1 MADHLVDGPPNAK
14 RQKLD
19 PFQGPSD
26 SSDALTNMDMLDLEN
41 NLPDELMSPWSLS
54 DNNSKPPA
62 QGPGPGGMQNG
73 IENPDTTNNIRQMQ
87 INHLLQQGNKGLT
100 GNALVLTSSGPLG
113 NKSPNLQSPP
123 NVSVAKGGVVDQMGL
138 GSLPS
143 SIANNVGL
151 QSMANNGSSAQ
162 VMSSI
167 QGMQNSGG
175 NMIMTSSNISSM
187 GGMAGGGLV
196 VSSAAGAPKQM
207 PPNSIFAP
215 GQQQQQQQ
223 LGPPGQTLANGPIIG
238 RVGMHMQRPP
248 GAAGAAGQIHLGP
261 RLQTPGLCGPQGMPG
276 NAAGPY
282 GYQNPNAGQQGVPV
296 VGVVQQQ
303 KLGLPSQLQAA
314 AQQQAAAAAA
324 AQQQQRFGAPPP
336 QAAVA
341 SAGGPGAAGTG
352 GGDPQQTQPPA
363 PSPAQPQSGAP
374 SGGQPGPQQ
383 ASAQN
388 QAAQGAQQQP
398 GQPAP
403 STADPEKRKLIQQQ
417 LVLLLHAHKCQR
429 RESQANGEVWCTL
442 PHCKTMKNV
451 LNHMTTCNAGKSCS
465 VAHCS
470 SSRQIISHWKNCIRT
485 DCPVCLP
492 LKQADKNRNNPS
504 AAANQPQAKPT
515 PGSGNLSTTDM
526 LRAYDALGIQ
536 CPPGAAG
543 ATPGGGPGG
552 SLLPNAAAVR
562 AGLRLPLNAAGGPA
576 TAMATAGGM
585 TAAGVRVLVPPGQP
599 APNISV
605 PLPGTGGDP
614 AAAAAAAAAAAQAQG
629 VNQTAASLQQSV
641 NSVMFGL
648 ANLESANQGLVGQL
662 PGGLQPGQVTASPV
676 TGTKEWHQSVTP
688 DLRNHLVHKL
698 VQAIFPTPDPQAL
711 LDKRMHNLVAYAK
724 KVEGDMYEMA
734 NSRSEYYHLLAE
746 KIYKIQ
752 KELEE
757 KRQKRKEQQQQL
769 QQQHAQPIRPNLQ
782 AGLVPRPAGVPGNI
796 LPCPQ
801 QQPVGQVGLRSGSP
815 SLGAGNMP
823 PLGALNQQQA
833 GNRMLFPVQQQQQQV
848 QQQQQQQQQQQ
859 NVVGLPGPSPT
870 TSNPGL
876 SPFGNP
882 LSQGSTTTSSSS
894 QFPTTTNGPVS
905 LPQVSP
911 AGQNSQQQQANQQ
924 FNDLLKASRISPSP
938 SGFGQQQQP
947 QQQQGLPQP
956 IQQVTQNG
964 TSRLPPTSVASG
976 GGDSVTAPS
985 SVGAIPT
992 APKSVSSSRGGS
1004 PAPATP
1010 VQSSPAPGG
1019 GGGGSAGSRD
1029 AASAN
1034 NAASMGKGMS
1044 SAERASQNAGRQTAS
1059 SFTSQMAAVMAA
1071 SADDED
1077 SNASPPQGQNRGKL
1091 EQQVKME
1098 IDIKQ
1103 EEPDMN
1109 DSQGG
1114 GDGGCGGGKNMKS
1127 ESEMKAEIKTEIKME
1142 PLDDSESGGG
1152 SSITANATI
1161 KKEEGA
1167 DVKEESDSKSAVS
1180 NENSQDSKPTPTQGD
1195 STVANATN
1203 SADGQQPR
1211 KTKIFKPDELRQKLM
1226 PTLEKL
1232 YRHEPES
1239 IPFRQPVDPQTL
1251 GIPDYFDIVKRPMD
1265 LSTIKRKL
1273 DIGQYQDP
1281 WEYVDD
1287 VWLMFDNA
1295 WLYNRK
1301 TSRVYRYCTK
1311 LAEVFEQEIDPVMQ
1325 SMGYCCGRK
1334 YTFNPQVLCCYGKQL
1349 CTIPRDA
1356 KYYSYQNSLK
1366 AYGLGS
1372 DRYTFCQK
1380 CFNDIQGDTVTLG
1393 DDPTQAQTAIK
1404 KDQFK
1409 EMKNDH
1415 LEMEVFVHCTDCGRK
1430 LHQIC
1435 VLHIEAIWPAGFT
1448 CDECLKAKGQKRKEN
1463 KFNAKR
1469 LPVTNLGLY
1478 IENRVNIFL
1487 KKKEA
1492 GAGDVSI
1499 RVVSSSEKV
1508 VEVKPGM
1515 RSKFVESGE
1524 LAGEFPYRAKAL
1536 FAFEEIDGVDVCFF
1550 GMHVQ
1555 EYGSECPTPN
1565 TRRVYIAYLD
1575 SVHFFKPKQFRTAVY
1590 HEILLGYLDYVKQL
1604 GYTMAHIWACP
1615 PSEGD
1620 DYIFHCHPPDQKIPK
1635 PKRLQDWY
1643 KKMLDKGIIERRIL
1657 DYKDILK
1664 QAMED
1669 NLRSAADL
1677 PYFEGD
1683 FWPNV
1688 LEESIKELDQEE
1700 EEKRKQAEAAEAAI
1714 FSSMEESEVGP
1725 DGKKKGQKKAKK
1737 STKSKANQRKNSSK
1751 KSNTPQTG
1759 NDLSAKIFAT
1769 MEKHKEV
1776 FFVIRLH
1783 SVQSA
1788 ASLKPIQD
1796 PDPFIQCDL
1805 MDGRDAFLTLARE
1818 KHYEFSSLR
1827 RAKFST
1833 MSMLY
1838 ELHNQGQDKFV
1849 YTCNSCKT
1857 HVETR
1862 YHCTF
1867 CEDFDLC
1874 VQCYEKEGHPHKM
1887 DKLGFGIDDGSSP
1900 SDSKANPGEARKLS
1914 IQRCIQSLVHACQCR
1929 DANCRLPSC
1938 QKMKRVVQHTKV
1950 CKRKTNGGCP
1960 ICKQLIA
1967 LCCYHAKHCQEAK
1980 CPVPFC
1986 SNIKYKLKQ
1995 QQLQQR
2001 LQQAQLLRRRMAVM
2015 SRGQAPAVAAGPG
2028 NAAALPPGAAP
2039 GQMGPLGA
2047 AGGGAPGG
2055 VPGVVHPGAVSPV
2068 NAMAA
2073 GLPNPVMGIQSP
2085 HQPGIGMKPGAQTP
2099 PANVLQVVKQVQEEA
2114 ARQQAPHVA
2123 GYGKVNPNQVPGQN
2137 MPPPQIRNMQG
2148 GNLLPMEQW
2157 QQRYPGGGAATGGG
2171 IRQAVA
2177 AGSGGGVGL
2186 GAAQAMPP
2194 TAAAQMGAGVQQ
2206 SGVRPPPVGQPGAG
2220 MQGAAPG
2227 QPGNMMQKQAL
2238 QQLMQT
2244 LRSPHSSEQQAQI
2257 LSILKANPQLMAAFI
2272 KQRQAQAQQMQQAG
2286 AGGTPQQQLQ
2296 HILNSQQN
2304 SAQPHQAARMQIQGG
2319 MLNQP
2324 TAQGL
2329 AQGPGPG
2336 QQMTQQQQW
2345 FKHQQQ
2351 MLALQRQQQ
2360 QQQQQAA
2367 ATAAQQQA
2375 ALAAAQQQGFQQA
2388 TGYAGAPP
2396 QQQRLP
2402 GIRQPHMGG
2411 YNPAAAA
2418 AAAQAATVAFGGG
2431 PAGGDQQYAPIQGM
2445 KPTPPPTPSPQGVM
2459 GPPHG
2464 QGMTVQQ
2471 QQQLM
2476 QSVRSPPPIRSPQP
2490 SPSRTAPSPRTQ
2502 AVPSPRGPQPSPHD
2516 LAASEMLLGGGGG
2529 QNHAGAAPG
2538 MHPHGASPAGAPPDG
2553 GPPGQDVPTMTP
2565 QDQLSKFVEQL

>member
-1 MADHLVDGPPNAK
+1 
-14 RQKLD
+14 
-19 PFQGPSD
+19 
-26 SSDALTNMDMLDLEN
+26 
-41 NLPDELMSPWSLS
+41 
-54 DNNSKPPA
+54 
-62 QGPGPGGMQNG
+62 
-73 IENPDTTNNIRQMQ
+73 
-87 INHLLQQGNKGLT
+87 
-100 GNALVLTSSGPLG
+100 
-113 NKSPNLQSPP
+113 
-123 NVSVAKGGVVDQMGL
+123 
-138 GSLPS
+138 
-143 SIANNVGL
+143 
-151 QSMANNGSSAQ
+151 
-162 VMSSI
+162 
-167 QGMQNSGG
+167 
-175 NMIMTSSNISSM
+175 MIMTSSNISTM

-196 VSSAAGAPKQM
+196 VSS
-207 PPNSIFAP
+207 NSVNKPLTSNLFASGHPQHP
-215 GQQQQQQQ
+215 GNHNVPQG
-223 LGPPGQTLANGPIIG
+223 LPNGPMLN
-238 RVGMHMQRPP
+238 RVGMHMTQRAP
-248 GAAGAAGQIHLGP
+248 GTLHMGP
-261 RLQTPGLCGPQGMPG
+261 RLQGPNLCGPQGMPG
-276 NAAGPY
+276 NTPY
-282 GYQNPNAGQQGVPV
+282 SYPNPNSGPQGVPV
-296 VGVVQQQ
+296 GIVTPQQ
-303 KLGLPSQLQAA
+303 KINLPNQC
-314 AQQQAAAAAA
+314 
-324 AQQQQRFGAPPP
+324 QRFGGPPTGP
-336 QAAVA
+336 VGP
-341 SAGGPGAAGTG
+341 AGC
-352 GGDPQQTQPPA
+352 GGDGGIVQTQPPA

-374 SGGQPGPQQ
+374 SGTQPGPQQ
-383 ASAQN
+383 ATQN
-388 QAAQGAQQQP
+388 QGGPP
-398 GQPAP
+398 GPPGGPPAP
-403 STADPEKRKLIQQQ
+403 STDPEKRKLIQQQ

-429 RESQANGEVWCTL
+429 RESQANGEVWSCTL

-470 SSRQIISHWKNCIRT
+470 SSRQIISHWKNCVRT

-492 LKQADKNRNNPS
+492 LKQADKNRNNPN
-504 AAANQPQAKPT
+504 AAANPPQSNQSPNPSA
-515 PGSGNLSTTDM
+515 TDM
-526 LRAYDALGIQ
+526 RRAYDALGIQ
-536 CPPGAAG
+536 CPTTGSGPTPTGLIPNPGQPR
-543 ATPGGGPGG
+543 PGI
-552 SLLPNAAAVR
+552 
-562 AGLRLPLNAAGGPA
+562 RLPLNAGQNIPNLGNN
-576 TAMATAGGM
+576 MQ
-585 TAAGVRVLVPPGQP
+585 GVRVLAPPASA
-599 APNISV
+599 APNVSL
-605 PLPGTGGDP
+605 PLSSDP
-614 AAAAAAAAAAAQAQG
+614 SSNAIQAQG

-648 ANLESANQGLVGQL
+648 ASGAEAANQGLVSQL

-676 TGTKEWHQSVTP
+676 PGTKEWHQSVTP

-711 LDKRMHNLVAYAK
+711 LDKRMHNLVAYAR

-757 KRQKRKEQQQQL
+757 KRQKRKEQQL
-769 QQQHAQPIRPNLQ
+769 QQQHTQQPIRP
-782 AGLVPRPAGVPGNI
+782 GLVSRPPGSV
-796 LPCPQ
+796 LPCPPQ
-801 QQPVGQVGLRSGSP
+801 QQPGQTQPGLRSNSP
-815 SLGAGNMP
+815 NIPGLGVLNP
-823 PLGALNQQQA
+823 PS
-833 GNRMLFPVQQQQQQV
+833 NRLIFPVQQQQQQTNAQPNAPQP
-848 QQQQQQQQQQQ
+848 QQQP

-882 LSQGSTTTSSSS
+882 LSQGPATTTSTNN
-894 QFPTTTNGPVS
+894 QFSTTNNGPVS

-911 AGQNSQQQQANQQ
+911 AGQNSQSNQ
-924 FNDLLKASRISPSP
+924 FGDMLKTNRIPPSP
-938 SGFGQQQQP
+938 SSFVQQP
-947 QQQQGLPQP
+947 PQQPQQQQQGLPQP
-956 IQQVTQNG
+956 NQQTVTQNG
-964 TSRLPPTSVASG
+964 PPRIPSTSAEP
-976 GGDSVTAPS
+976 VTTPHTT
-985 SVGAIPT
+985 T
-992 APKSVSSSRGGS
+992 AGPKSVSSSRGCFAGARHPCAIVSCGNGCKHGNWHKCRPGS
-1004 PAPATP
+1004 
-1010 VQSSPAPGG
+1010 
-1019 GGGGSAGSRD
+1019 
-1029 AASAN
+1029 
-1034 NAASMGKGMS
+1034 KGMS
-1044 SAERASQNAGRQTAS
+1044 SAERAVLNAPRPS
-1059 SFTSQMAAVMAA
+1059 SLSSQMAAITAA
-1071 SADDED
+1071 ADRIED
-1077 SNASPPQGQNRGKL
+1077 SPSPPAGGSKGKL
-1091 EQQVKME
+1091 EQVKME
-1098 IDIKQ
+1098 TDVKQ
-1103 EEPDMN
+1103 EESDMN
-1109 DSQGG
+1109 DSQN
-1114 GDGGCGGGKNMKS
+1114 DSHGGKGIKSEMKS
-1127 ESEMKAEIKTEIKME
+1127 EVKQEIKSEPMEEGVIPIKEE
-1142 PLDDSESGGG
+1142 PGLIKEEPHVPDSSAD
-1152 SSITANATI
+1152 IKPPTTDTANATST
-1161 KKEEGA
+1161 GA
-1167 DVKEESDSKSAVS
+1167 RGNIRVSDFL
-1180 NENSQDSKPTPTQGD
+1180 
-1195 STVANATN
+1195 
-1203 SADGQQPR
+1203 
-1211 KTKIFKPDELRQKLM
+1211 FKPDELRQKLM

-1232 YRHEPES
+1232 YRQDPES
-1239 IPFRQPVDPQTL
+1239 IPFRQPVDPHTL
-1251 GIPDYFDIVKRPMD
+1251 GIPDYFDIVKKPMD

-1273 DIGQYQDP
+1273 DIGQYADP

-1415 LEMEVFVHCTDCGRK
+1415 LEMETFVYCTDCGRK

-1435 VLHIEAIWPAGFT
+1435 VLHIEAIWPQGYT
-1448 CDECLKAKGQKRKEN
+1448 CDECLKLKGQKRKEN

-1469 LPVTNLGLY
+1469 LPVTNLGIY

-1492 GAGDVSI
+1492 GAGEVSI

-1515 RSKFVESGE
+1515 RSKFVETGE
-1524 LAGEFPYRAKAL
+1524 LADNFPYRAKAL

-1555 EYGSECPTPN
+1555 EYGSECPPPN

-1575 SVHFFKPKQFRTAVY
+1575 SVHFFKPRQFRTAVY
-1590 HEILLGYLDYVKQL
+1590 HEILLGYMDYVKQL

-1620 DYIFHCHPPDQKIPK
+1620 DYIFHCHPVDQKIPK

-1643 KKMLDKGIIERRIL
+1643 KKMLDKGIIERIVL

-1737 STKSKANQRKNSSK
+1737 STKSKANQRKNSK

-1796 PDPFIQCDL
+1796 PDPFINCDL

-1827 RAKFST
+1827 RAKYST
-1833 MSMLY
+1833 MSLLY

-1849 YTCNSCKT
+1849 YTCNSCKKP
-1857 HVETR
+1857 VETR

-1887 DKLGFGIDDGSSP
+1887 EKLGLGLDDGSSP
-1900 SDSKANPGEARKLS
+1900 SESKANPGEARKLS

-1938 QKMKRVVQHTKV
+1938 QKMKRVVTHTKV

-1967 LCCYHAKHCQEAK
+1967 LCCYHAKHCQETK

-1986 SNIKYKLKQ
+1986 SNIKHKLKQ

-2015 SRGQAPAVAAGPG
+2015 SRTAPTA
-2028 NAAALPPGAAP
+2028 NALPGANNVP
-2039 GQMGPLGA
+2039 M
-2047 AGGGAPGG
+2047 GGGG
-2055 VPGVVHPGAVSPV
+2055 VQPVVPGAVSPA
-2068 NAMAA
+2068 NPMATG
-2073 GLPNPVMGIQSP
+2073 GLSSPAMGIQSP
-2085 HQPGIGMKPGAQTP
+2085 HQPGIGLKPGTQTP

-2114 ARQQAPHVA
+2114 ARQQAPHVVTP
-2123 GYGKVNPNQVPGQN
+2123 YGKVNPNQVPGQN
-2137 MPPPQIRNMQG
+2137 MPPPQIRNMSHLAAAKDNSKFNFG
-2148 GNLLPMEQW
+2148 VIVSLLICTSKFVSGNLLPMEQW
-2157 QQRYPGGGAATGGG
+2157 QQRYPGGVAPG
-2171 IRQAVA
+2171 IRQPGPQVMQP
-2177 AGSGGGVGL
+2177 G
-2186 GAAQAMPP
+2186 
-2194 TAAAQMGAGVQQ
+2194 QMGQPPMQANQG
-2206 SGVRPPPVGQPGAG
+2206 GVRPGAPVNTQ
-2220 MQGAAPG
+2220 
-2227 QPGNMMQKQAL
+2227 GNMMQKQAL

-2244 LRSPHSSEQQAQI
+2244 LRSPQSAEQQQTI
-2257 LSILKANPQLMAAFI
+2257 LVILKSNPQLMAAFI
-2272 KQRQAQAQQMQQAG
+2272 KQRQAQQMQQAG
-2286 AGGTPQQQLQ
+2286 GGTPPQQQLQ
-2296 HILNSQQN
+2296 HILNTQQN
-2304 SAQPHQAARMQIQGG
+2304 PTQQHPARMQIQGG
-2319 MLNQP
+2319 MMNQP
-2324 TAQGL
+2324 NQGL
-2329 AQGPGPG
+2329 AQGPGP
-2336 QQMTQQQQW
+2336 
-2345 FKHQQQ
+2345 
-2351 MLALQRQQQ
+2351 ANR
-2360 QQQQQAA
+2360 
-2367 ATAAQQQA
+2367 
-2375 ALAAAQQQGFQQA
+2375 
-2388 TGYAGAPP
+2388 
-2396 QQQRLP
+2396 
-2402 GIRQPHMGG
+2402 
-2411 YNPAAAA
+2411 
-2418 AAAQAATVAFGGG
+2418 
-2431 PAGGDQQYAPIQGM
+2431 
-2445 KPTPPPTPSPQGVM
+2445 
-2459 GPPHG
+2459 
-2464 QGMTVQQ
+2464 
-2471 QQQLM
+2471 
-2476 QSVRSPPPIRSPQP
+2476 
-2490 SPSRTAPSPRTQ
+2490 
-2502 AVPSPRGPQPSPHD
+2502 
-2516 LAASEMLLGGGGG
+2516 
-2529 QNHAGAAPG
+2529 
-2538 MHPHGASPAGAPPDG
+2538 
-2553 GPPGQDVPTMTP
+2553 
-2565 QDQLSKFVEQL
+2565 

>member
-14 RQKLD
+14 RRKLD
-19 PFQGPSD
+19 PFPGPSD
-26 SSDALTNMDMLDLEN
+26 TSDVLSNMDMFDLEN
-41 NLPDELMSPWSLS
+41 DLPDELISSNIS
-54 DNNSKPPA
+54 SNSWNLTENIGNPKPPA
-62 QGPGPGGMQNG
+62 QGPGPGLQNG
-73 IENPDTTNNIRQMQ
+73 IENVDANNLRQMQ
-87 INHLLQQGNKGLT
+87 INHMLQQSNKGLVS
-100 GNALVLTSSGPLG
+100 NALLPGGQLG
-113 NKSPNLQSPP
+113 SKSPNLQSPP
-123 NVSVAKGGVVDQMGL
+123 NVSVAKSVVVDQMNL

-143 SIANNVGL
+143 SISNTSVL
-151 QSMANNGSSAQ
+151 QSVANNGSSPQ

-167 QGMQNSGG
+167 PGLNNSAT
-175 NMIMTSSNISSM
+175 NSMIMTNSSISSL
-187 GGMAGGGLV
+187 GNMAGGGLV
-196 VSSAAGAPKQM
+196 VTSGAVSKPQLSNT
-207 PPNSIFAP
+207 PNLMTNQPHLQGNHNVPQSLQNGPMINRVAHMHQRAP
-215 GQQQQQQQ
+215 GPHGIHIGARLQSPNVLLGGPVNQGIPGNTPYQYANPNTGQNVQVGVAPQQKINIPGTSPRFG
-223 LGPPGQTLANGPIIG
+223 GPP
-238 RVGMHMQRPP
+238 
-248 GAAGAAGQIHLGP
+248 
-261 RLQTPGLCGPQGMPG
+261 
-276 NAAGPY
+276 AGP
-282 GYQNPNAGQQGVPV
+282 
-296 VGVVQQQ
+296 VG
-303 KLGLPSQLQAA
+303 PMSC
-314 AQQQAAAAAA
+314 
-324 AQQQQRFGAPPP
+324 
-336 QAAVA
+336 
-341 SAGGPGAAGTG
+341 
-352 GGDPQQTQPPA
+352 GGDGGLVQTQPPA

-374 SGGQPGPQQ
+374 SGSQPGPQQ
-383 ASAQN
+383 ATQN
-388 QAAQGAQQQP
+388 QTNQP
-398 GQPAP
+398 GAPPAP
-403 STADPEKRKLIQQQ
+403 STDPEKRKLIQQQ

-429 RESQANGEVWCTL
+429 RESNQANGEVWTCTL

-492 LKQADKNRNNPS
+492 LKQADKNRNNP
-504 AAANQPQAKPT
+504 ATVPTQNPPQPPPT
-515 PGSGNLSTTDM
+515 NPSEAQM
-526 LRAYDALGIQ
+526 RRAYDALGIQ
-536 CPPGAAG
+536 CPTTMSGPNPAGLIPAACQ
-543 ATPGGGPGG
+543 PR
-552 SLLPNAAAVR
+552 S
-562 AGLRLPLNAAGGPA
+562 GLRLPINANPNLQNRCATGVLRVGPTGA
-576 TAMATAGGM
+576 
-585 TAAGVRVLVPPGQP
+585 
-599 APNISV
+599 APNVSL
-605 PLPGTGGDP
+605 PLGSDP
-614 AAAAAAAAAAAQAQG
+614 AANAVAQAQG
-629 VNQTAASLQQSV
+629 VSQTAANLQQSV
-641 NSVMFGL
+641 NNVMFGL
-648 ANLESANQGLVGQL
+648 TSGAEGANQNLVNQL
-662 PGGLQPGQVTASPV
+662 PGGLQPSQVTASPV
-676 TGTKEWHQSVTP
+676 SGTKEWHQSVTP

-711 LDKRMHNLVAYAK
+711 LDKRMHNLVAYAR

-757 KRQKRKEQQQQL
+757 KRQKRKEQQM
-769 QQQHAQPIRPNLQ
+769 QQQQQQQQPIRPNLQ
-782 AGLVPRPAGVPGNI
+782 GIVRSAVPSSIV
-796 LPCPQ
+796 PQ
-801 QQPVGQVGLRSGSP
+801 QQLRSGSP
-815 SLGAGNMP
+815 TISANSIGGLGV
-823 PLGALNQQQA
+823 LNQQTNQ
-833 GNRMLFPVQQQQQQV
+833 MVFPVQQTSAATQQNQI
-848 QQQQQQQQQQQ
+848 QQQ

-876 SPFGNP
+876 SPFSNP
-882 LSQGSTTTSSSS
+882 LSQSSTSAGNS
-894 QFPTTTNGPVS
+894 QFVTNGPVS
-905 LPQVSP
+905 LPQISP
-911 AGQNSQQQQANQQ
+911 AGTNQQ
-924 FNDLLKASRISPSP
+924 NQFNELLKPNRITPSP
-938 SGFGQQQQP
+938 SSFIQQP
-947 QQQQGLPQP
+947 QQQPTAQP
-956 IQQVTQNG
+956 NQSTQQNG
-964 TSRLPPTSVASG
+964 TPRLSSEG
-976 GGDSVTAPS
+976 VTTPHA
-985 SVGAIPT
+985 VTG
-992 APKSVSSSRGGS
+992 PKSVNSSRGPS

-1010 VQSSPAPGG
+1010 IQASPAT
-1019 GGGGSAGSRD
+1019 
-1029 AASAN
+1029 AASL
-1034 NAASMGKGMS
+1034 GKGMS
-1044 SAERASQNAGRQTAS
+1044 NAERAALNAPRS
-1059 SFTSQMAAVMAA
+1059 SSLSSQMAAVMAA
-1071 SADDED
+1071 AEQNED
-1077 SNASPPQGQNRGKL
+1077 SPSPSGGTKGKL
-1091 EQQVKME
+1091 DQIKME
-1098 IDIKQ
+1098 PMEIKQ
-1103 EEPDMN
+1103 EPESELIDN
-1109 DSQGG
+1109 QNENSS
-1114 GDGGCGGGKNMKS
+1114 GGKNMQEVKS
-1127 ESEMKAEIKTEIKME
+1127 EIKTEIKSE
-1142 PLDDSESGGG
+1142 FLHENGSNVVKDEKCSIKDD
-1152 SSITANATI
+1152 
-1161 KKEEGA
+1161 
-1167 DVKEESDSKSAVS
+1167 
-1180 NENSQDSKPTPTQGD
+1180 TQGD
-1195 STVANATN
+1195 GSMDMKPQISDTAASSGGETGKKV
-1203 SADGQQPR
+1203 
-1211 KTKIFKPDELRQKLM
+1211 KVFKPDELRQKLM
-1226 PTLEKL
+1226 PILEKL

-1239 IPFRQPVDPQTL
+1239 IPFRQPVDPQSL
-1251 GIPDYFDIVKRPMD
+1251 GIPDYFDIVKKPMD

-1287 VWLMFDNA
+1287 VWQMFDNA

-1311 LAEVFEQEIDPVMQ
+1311 LSEIFEQEIDPVMQ

-1415 LEMEVFVHCTDCGRK
+1415 LEMEEFVHCTDCGRK
-1430 LHQIC
+1430 LHKIC
-1435 VLHIEAIWPAGFT
+1435 VLHHEAIWPLGFA
-1448 CDECLKAKGQKRKEN
+1448 CEECLKMKNMKRREN

-1469 LPVTNLGLY
+1469 LTVTNLGIY

-1492 GAGDVSI
+1492 GAGEVHI
-1499 RVVSSSEKV
+1499 RVVSSSEKT

-1515 RSKFVESGE
+1515 RGKFVESGE
-1524 LAGEFPYRAKAL
+1524 LSAEFPYRAKAL

-1555 EYGSECPTPN
+1555 EYGSECPVPN

-1643 KKMLDKGIIERRIL
+1643 KKMLDKGIIERIIV

-1737 STKSKANQRKNSSK
+1737 STKSKANQRKNSNK

-1796 PDPFIQCDL
+1796 PDPFIACDL

-1818 KHYEFSSLR
+1818 KHFEFSSLR
-1827 RAKFST
+1827 RAKYST

-1838 ELHNQGQDKFV
+1838 ELHNQGQDKFI
-1849 YTCNSCKT
+1849 YTCNSCKSN
-1857 HVETR
+1857 VETR
-1862 YHCTF
+1862 YHCTQ

-1874 VQCYEKEGHPHKM
+1874 VPCYEKEGHPHRM
-1887 DKLGFGIDDGSSP
+1887 EKLGLGLDDASSP
-1900 SDSKANPGEARKLS
+1900 SDNKANPNEIRKLS

-1967 LCCYHAKHCQEAK
+1967 LCCYHAKNCQETK

-1986 SNIKYKLKQ
+1986 PNIKYKLKQ

-2015 SRGQAPAVAAGPG
+2015 SRTTPTTSAM
-2028 NAAALPPGAAP
+2028 PGANSSVPMGVGNVQQVMP
-2039 GQMGPLGA
+2039 GAISP
-2047 AGGGAPGG
+2047 AGGMN
-2055 VPGVVHPGAVSPV
+2055 S
-2068 NAMAA
+2068 
-2073 GLPNPVMGIQSP
+2073 GLANPAMGIQSP
-2085 HQPGIGMKPGAQTP
+2085 HPPGIGLKPGTQTP

-2114 ARQQAPHVA
+2114 ARQQAPHV
-2123 GYGKVNPNQVPGQN
+2123 GYGKVTPGQVGGQN
-2137 MPPPQIRNMQG
+2137 MPPPPIARMGGHLSGAQG

-2157 QQRYPGGGAATGGG
+2157 QQRYPGGVGPSIRQPAGQPMQQGAA
-2171 IRQAVA
+2171 
-2177 AGSGGGVGL
+2177 GVGA
-2186 GAAQAMPP
+2186 G
-2194 TAAAQMGAGVQQ
+2194 QM
-2206 SGVRPPPVGQPGAG
+2206 GQPGPPN
-2220 MQGAAPG
+2220 MQATAAG
-2227 QPGNMMQKQAL
+2227 QPGVAGLVRPGATGASPNAVGPMGSTVSAAGNMLQKQAL
-2238 QQLMQT
+2238 QQLMHT
-2244 LRSPHSSEQQAQI
+2244 LRSPHSPEQQQQI

-2272 KQRQAQAQQMQQAG
+2272 KQRQAQAQQMQGGG
-2286 AGGTPQQQLQ
+2286 ANPSQQQLQ
-2296 HILNSQQN
+2296 HMLNTQNPAAQQQHPN
-2304 SAQPHQAARMQIQGG
+2304 RMATIQGG
-2319 MLNQP
+2319 LLNQ
-2324 TAQGL
+2324 AQPSL
-2329 AQGPGPG
+2329 PQGPGGPG
-2336 QQMTQQQQW
+2336 QPLTQQQQQQQQW
-2345 FKHQQQ
+2345 YKHQQL
-2351 MLALQRQQQ
+2351 LAMQRQQQ
-2360 QQQQQAA
+2360 QQQQQ
-2367 ATAAQQQA
+2367 QV
-2375 ALAAAQQQGFQQA
+2375 AQQQGFQQP
-2388 TGYAGAPP
+2388 GACSSY
-2396 QQQRLP
+2396 QQRLP
-2402 GIRQPHMGG
+2402 AIRQPHMG
-2411 YNPAAAA
+2411 YNS
-2418 AAAQAATVAFGGG
+2418 FGE
-2431 PAGGDQQYAPIQGM
+2431 QQYSPMQGL
-2445 KPTPPPTPSPQGVM
+2445 KPTPPPVQSPQGVM
-2459 GPPHG
+2459 GPPQG
-2464 QGMTVQQ
+2464 QGISSV

-2490 SPSRTAPSPRTQ
+2490 SPSRPSVSPRNQ
-2502 AVPSPRGPQPSPHD
+2502 AVSSPRGPQPSPHD
-2516 LAASEMLLGGGGG
+2516 LASSEMLLG
-2529 QNHAGAAPG
+2529 QNHTSTL
-2538 MHPHGASPAGAPPDG
+2538 HPHASPAGTASQDSEVPP
-2553 GPPGQDVPTMTP
+2553 MTP

>member
-26 SSDALTNMDMLDLEN
+26 SSDGLSNMDMLDLEN
-41 NLPDELMSPWSLS
+41 DLPDELMSSSPWGIT
-54 DNNSKPPA
+54 DNMTNSKPPA
-62 QGPGPGGMQNG
+62 QGPGPGLQNG
-73 IENPDTTNNIRQMQ
+73 IDPTESNNLRQMQ
-87 INHLLQQGNKGLT
+87 LNHLLQQTNKGLAANSLALA
-100 GNALVLTSSGPLG
+100 GNALG

-123 NVSVAKGGVVDQMGL
+123 NVSVAKGGVVEMSL
-138 GSLPS
+138 GNLPS
-143 SIANNVGL
+143 SISSNSGL
-151 QSMANNGSSAQ
+151 QSMANNGSSTQ
-162 VMSSI
+162 VMSSV
-167 QGMQNSGG
+167 QGMNNSGG
-175 NMIMTSSNISSM
+175 NMIMTSSNMSTM

-196 VSSAAGAPKQM
+196 VSSTVNKPLANSFAAGHPQHPGNHNVAQGIPNGPMMNRVSMHLNQRAPTLHIGGPRPQTV
-207 PPNSIFAP
+207 
-215 GQQQQQQQ
+215 
-223 LGPPGQTLANGPIIG
+223 GPP
-238 RVGMHMQRPP
+238 
-248 GAAGAAGQIHLGP
+248 HL
-261 RLQTPGLCGPQGMPG
+261 GPQGMTG
-276 NAAGPY
+276 NPQY
-282 GYQNPNAGQQGVPV
+282 LGYTNNPNQTGQGVPV
-296 VGVVQQQ
+296 GEYGVVTPQQ
-303 KLGLPSQLQAA
+303 KLNLQN
-314 AQQQAAAAAA
+314 QCP
-324 AQQQQRFGAPPP
+324 RFGATQNVPGQGIVPP
-336 QAAVA
+336 
-341 SAGGPGAAGTG
+341 GC
-352 GGDPQQTQPPA
+352 GGDGGIVQTQPPA

-374 SGGQPGPQQ
+374 SGTQPGPQQ
-383 ASAQN
+383 ATQN
-388 QAAQGAQQQP
+388 PSGP
-398 GQPAP
+398 SGGQPAP
-403 STADPEKRKLIQQQ
+403 STGKDPEKRKLIQQQ

-429 RESQANGEVWCTL
+429 RESQTNGEAWSCNL

-470 SSRQIISHWKNCIRT
+470 SSRQIISHWKNCVRS

-492 LKQADKNRNNPS
+492 LKQADKNRNNPNAATNAPQNNQSPNPS
-504 AAANQPQAKPT
+504 AN
-515 PGSGNLSTTDM
+515 DM
-526 LRAYDALGIQ
+526 RRAYDALGIQ
-536 CPPGAAG
+536 IPTTAS
-543 ATPGGGPGG
+543 GGPSPTGIMTNCG
-552 SLLPNAAAVR
+552 PPR
-562 AGLRLPLNAAGGPA
+562 PGIRLPLNSGNAIPGNIGGGN
-576 TAMATAGGM
+576 MQGN
-585 TAAGVRVLVPPGQP
+585 VRVLAPPGP
-599 APNISV
+599 AVPNVSLPLSSDPSNSAQV
-605 PLPGTGGDP
+605 PAGLS
-614 AAAAAAAAAAAQAQG
+614 
-629 VNQTAASLQQSV
+629 QTATSVQQSV
-641 NSVMFGL
+641 NNVMFGL
-648 ANLESANQGLVGQL
+648 TESANQGLMNPL
-662 PGGLQPGQVTASPV
+662 PAALGPGQVTASPV

-711 LDKRMHNLVAYAK
+711 LDKRMHNLVAYAR

-757 KRQKRKEQQQQL
+757 KRLKRKELQL
-769 QQQHAQPIRPNLQ
+769 QLAHSQPPIRPNMQ
-782 AGLVPRPAGVPGNI
+782 GMVPRPPGVPVNV
-796 LPCPQ
+796 LACQQPPQ
-801 QQPVGQVGLRSGSP
+801 QQPTQQQQPNQSQQLRSGSP
-815 SLGAGNMP
+815 ALGVP
-823 PLGALNQQQA
+823 PIGGLGVMNPNSTRL
-833 GNRMLFPVQQQQQQV
+833 MFPVQQNSQQTQQQQP
-848 QQQQQQQQQQQ
+848 

-882 LSQGSTTTSSSS
+882 LSQGSTTNASSNP
-894 QFPTTTNGPVS
+894 FPTTSNGPVS

-911 AGQNSQQQQANQQ
+911 AGQNSQSNQFNDMLKHNRIPPSPSSFAQQQTNMSQANQQ
-924 FNDLLKASRISPSP
+924 N
-938 SGFGQQQQP
+938 
-947 QQQQGLPQP
+947 
-956 IQQVTQNG
+956 VVQNIC
-964 TSRLPPTSVASG
+964 TR
-976 GGDSVTAPS
+976 
-985 SVGAIPT
+985 IPT
-992 APKSVSSSRGGS
+992 ASSESVSTPMATSVGPKSVSSSRGAS

-1010 VQSSPAPGG
+1010 VQASP
-1019 GGGGSAGSRD
+1019 SAM
-1029 AASAN
+1029 AV
-1034 NAASMGKGMS
+1034 SMGKGMN
-1044 SAERASQNAGRQTAS
+1044 SAERAALNAPRQS
-1059 SFTSQMAAVMAA
+1059 SLSSQMAAITAA
-1071 SADDED
+1071 SERDED
-1077 SNASPPQGQNRGKL
+1077 SPSSPAGGCKGKL
-1091 EQQVKME
+1091 DQMKME
-1098 IDIKQ
+1098 TDIKQ
-1103 EEPDMN
+1103 EDSEMN
-1109 DSQGG
+1109 ENHMENNH
-1114 GDGGCGGGKNMKS
+1114 GGKNIK
-1127 ESEMKAEIKTEIKME
+1127 SEMKMEIKQEIKSE
-1142 PLDDSESGGG
+1142 PLDDNMSIKEEDGLMKDGEPNG
-1152 SSITANATI
+1152 SDNSNDIKPAITDTANATAI
-1161 KKEEGA
+1161 AGDKK
-1167 DVKEESDSKSAVS
+1167 
-1180 NENSQDSKPTPTQGD
+1180 Q
-1195 STVANATN
+1195 
-1203 SADGQQPR
+1203 
-1211 KTKIFKPDELRQKLM
+1211 KIFKPDELRQKLM

-1232 YRHEPES
+1232 FRQDPES

-1273 DIGQYQDP
+1273 DIGQYADP

-1311 LAEVFEQEIDPVMQ
+1311 LSEVFEQEIDPVMQ

-1334 YTFNPQVLCCYGKQL
+1334 YTFNPQVLCCFGKQL

-1356 KYYSYQNSLK
+1356 KYYSYQNSSLK
-1366 AYGLGS
+1366 AYGLTS

-1415 LEMEVFVHCTDCGRK
+1415 LEMEAFVNCTDCGRK

-1435 VLHIEAIWPAGFT
+1435 VLHIEAIWPQGFT
-1448 CDECLKAKGQKRKEN
+1448 CDECFKLKGQKRRDN
-1463 KFNAKR
+1463 KFTAKR
-1469 LPVTNLGLY
+1469 LPHTNLGTY
-1478 IENRVNIFL
+1478 IENRVNMFL

-1492 GAGDVSI
+1492 GAGEVSI
-1499 RVVSSSEKV
+1499 RVVSSSDKV

-1515 RSKFVESGE
+1515 RNKFVETGE
-1524 LAGEFPYRAKAL
+1524 LGGEFPYRAKAL

-1555 EYGSECPTPN
+1555 EYGSECPPPN

-1575 SVHFFKPKQFRTAVY
+1575 SVHFFKPRQYRTAVY
-1590 HEILLGYLDYVKQL
+1590 HEILLGYMDYVKQL

-1643 KKMLDKGIIERRIL
+1643 KKMLDKGIIERRVL

-1796 PDPFIQCDL
+1796 PDPCINCDL

-1827 RAKFST
+1827 RAKYST

-1849 YTCNSCKT
+1849 YTCNSCKA

-1862 YHCTF
+1862 YHCTL

-1874 VQCYEKEGHPHKM
+1874 IKCYEKEGHPHKM
-1887 DKLGFGIDDGSSP
+1887 EKLGLDIDDGSSP
-1900 SDSKANPGEARKLS
+1900 DTKANPGDARKLS
-1914 IQRCIQSLVHACQCR
+1914 IQRCIHSLVHACQCR

-1938 QKMKRVVQHTKV
+1938 QKMKRVTNHTKV

-1967 LCCYHAKHCQEAK
+1967 LCCYHAKHCPENK

-1986 SNIKYKLKQ
+1986 SNIKHKLKQ

-2015 SRGQAPAVAAGPG
+2015 SRGTQPVASPI
-2028 NAAALPPGAAP
+2028 P
-2039 GQMGPLGA
+2039 
-2047 AGGGAPGG
+2047 GGGGMGMGG
-2055 VPGVVHPGAVSPV
+2055 SGVQSVVPGAVSPA
-2068 NAMAA
+2068 NSINP
-2073 GLPNPVMGIQSP
+2073 GLPNPSMGMQSP
-2085 HQPGIGMKPGAQTP
+2085 HQPGIGLKPGAQTP

-2114 ARQQAPHVA
+2114 ARQQAPHV
-2123 GYGKVNPNQVPGQN
+2123 GYGKVNPGQVPGQN
-2137 MPPPQIRNMQG
+2137 MPPPQIRSMSHLGAGQSG

-2157 QQRYPGGGAATGGG
+2157 QQRYPSGVAPGG
-2171 IRQAVA
+2171 IRQQVPPVMQPGQMGQAPMQQ
-2177 AGSGGGVGL
+2177 
-2186 GAAQAMPP
+2186 AQAN
-2194 TAAAQMGAGVQQ
+2194 
-2206 SGVRPPPVGQPGAG
+2206 VRP
-2220 MQGAAPG
+2220 GAAPINA
-2227 QPGNMMQKQAL
+2227 QGNMQKQAL
-2238 QQLMQT
+2238 QQLMAT
-2244 LRSPHSSEQQAQI
+2244 LRSPHSPEQQQQI
-2257 LSILKANPQLMAAFI
+2257 LTILKSNPQLMAAFI
-2272 KQRQAQAQQMQQAG
+2272 KQRQQAQQIQQAG
-2286 AGGTPQQQLQ
+2286 GGTPPQQQLQ
-2296 HILNSQQN
+2296 HMLNQQAN
-2304 SAQPHQAARMQIQGG
+2304 SNPQHQNRMQIQGG
-2319 MLNQP
+2319 LINQAA
-2324 TAQGL
+2324 AQGL
-2329 AQGPGPG
+2329 NQVPGPG
-2336 QQMTQQQQW
+2336 QAINQQHQWYKHQMLVMQRQQQVQQQQA
-2345 FKHQQQ
+2345 QQQ
-2351 MLALQRQQQ
+2351 QQQVQQQ
-2360 QQQQQAA
+2360 QQQQQ
-2367 ATAAQQQA
+2367 QQP
-2375 ALAAAQQQGFQQA
+2375 GFQQP
-2388 TGYAGAPP
+2388 GACPTY
-2396 QQQRLP
+2396 QQRLP
-2402 GIRQPHMGG
+2402 GIRQPHIG
-2411 YNPAAAA
+2411 YNNS
-2418 AAAQAATVAFGGG
+2418 F
-2431 PAGGDQQYAPIQGM
+2431 GDQQYPQMQGL
-2445 KPTPPPTPSPQGVM
+2445 KPTPPPVQSPQGVM
-2459 GPPHG
+2459 GPPQG
-2464 QGMTVQQ
+2464 QGISVQ

-2476 QSVRSPPPIRSPQP
+2476 QSVRSPPPISCFRSPQP
-2490 SPSRTAPSPRTQ
+2490 SPSSRTAPSPRNQ
-2502 AVPSPRGPQPSPHD
+2502 AVASPRGPQPSPHD
-2516 LAASEMLLGGGGG
+2516 LAASEMLLG
-2529 QNHAGAAPG
+2529 QNHSNAL
-2538 MHPHGASPAGAPPDG
+2538 HPHVSPASTPN
-2553 GPPGQDVPTMTP
+2553 QDSNNEVPTMTP

>member
-26 SSDALTNMDMLDLEN
+26 STAFNYGLGSTQTSMGGGVSNPRHQWNYSQQNVLSNMDMFDLEN
-41 NLPDELMSPWSLS
+41 DLPNELLGPSSSWGLS
-54 DNNSKPPA
+54 DNMGNTKPPA
-62 QGPGPGGMQNG
+62 QGPGPGGLPNG
-73 IENPDTTNNIRQMQ
+73 IEITDSNNLRQMQ
-87 INHLLQQGNKGLT
+87 LNHLLQQQGNKGLV
-100 GNALVLTSSGPLG
+100 GNALALADGQLG

-123 NVSVAKGGVVDQMGL
+123 NVSVAKGGVVDQMNL

-143 SIANNVGL
+143 SVSNNSGL
-151 QSMANNGSSAQ
+151 QSMANNGGSPQ

-167 QGMQNSGG
+167 QGISNSAG
-175 NMIMTSSNISSM
+175 NMIMTSSNISTM

-196 VSSAAGAPKQM
+196 VSSSVNKPLNNANM
-207 PPNSIFAP
+207 FTP
-215 GQQQQQQQ
+215 GHPQH
-223 LGPPGQTLANGPIIG
+223 PGNHNVPQGLPNGPMIN
-238 RVGMHMQRPP
+238 RVNMPMNQRGAGSIHM
-248 GAAGAAGQIHLGP
+248 GP
-261 RLQTPGLCGPQGMPG
+261 RLQGPQLCGPQGMPG
-276 NAAGPY
+276 NTPY
-282 GYQNPNAGQQGVPV
+282 SYPNPNARPQGVQ
-296 VGVVQQQ
+296 VGVVTPQP
-303 KLGLPSQLQAA
+303 KLNMPNQCP
-314 AQQQAAAAAA
+314 
-324 AQQQQRFGAPPP
+324 RFGAPQSGP
-336 QAAVA
+336 
-341 SAGGPGAAGTG
+341 GGPTG
-352 GGDPQQTQPPA
+352 CGGEGGIVQTQPPA
-363 PSPAQPQSGAP
+363 PSPAQPQSGVP
-374 SGGQPGPQQ
+374 SGSQSGPQQ
-383 ASAQN
+383 ATQN
-388 QAAQGAQQQP
+388 QGAP
-398 GQPAP
+398 SGAPPAP
-403 STADPEKRKLIQQQ
+403 STDPEKRKLIQQQ

-429 RESQANGEVWCTL
+429 RESQANGEVWSCTL

-492 LKQADKNRNNPS
+492 LKQADKNRNNPNATSNPPPNNQSPNPS
-504 AAANQPQAKPT
+504 A
-515 PGSGNLSTTDM
+515 TDM
-526 LRAYDALGIQ
+526 RRAYDALGIQ
-536 CPPGAAG
+536 CPTTATGPTPAGLIPNPAAQPRPGIR
-543 ATPGGGPGG
+543 
-552 SLLPNAAAVR
+552 LPINAAPNIPNL
-562 AGLRLPLNAAGGPA
+562 GNS
-576 TAMATAGGM
+576 MQ
-585 TAAGVRVLVPPGQP
+585 GVRVLAPPISA
-599 APNISV
+599 APNVSL
-605 PLPGTGGDP
+605 PLSSDP
-614 AAAAAAAAAAAQAQG
+614 TSNAIQAQG
-629 VNQTAASLQQSV
+629 VNQTAANLQQSV

-648 ANLESANQGLVGQL
+648 ASGAEAANQGLVSQL

-711 LDKRMHNLVAYAK
+711 LDKRMHNLVAYAR

-757 KRQKRKEQQQQL
+757 KRQKRKEQQL
-769 QQQHAQPIRPNLQ
+769 QQQHTQQQPIRQ
-782 AGLVPRPAGVPGNI
+782 GLVARPPGSI
-796 LPCPQ
+796 LPCPPQ
-801 QQPVGQVGLRSGSP
+801 QQPGQPQAGLRSNSP
-815 SLGAGNMP
+815 SIPGLGV
-823 PLGALNQQQA
+823 LNPTT
-833 GNRMLFPVQQQQQQV
+833 NRLIFPVQPQQQQQPTM
-848 QQQQQQQQQQQ
+848 QQNVPQSQPQP

-870 TSNPGL
+870 TSNTGL

-882 LSQGSTTTSSSS
+882 LSQGSTTTTPTN
-894 QFPTTTNGPVS
+894 QFPTASNGPVS

-911 AGQNSQQQQANQQ
+911 AGQNSQPNQ
-924 FNDLLKASRISPSP
+924 FSDMLKTNRISPSP
-938 SGFGQQQQP
+938 SSFVQQQSQQQP
-947 QQQQGLPQP
+947 QPGMPQANQQG
-956 IQQVTQNG
+956 TAQNG
-964 TSRLPPTSVASG
+964 APRIPNSTAE
-976 GGDSVTAPS
+976 SVTTPL
-985 SVGAIPT
+985 PT
-992 APKSVSSSRGGS
+992 TSGPKSVSSSRGAS

-1010 VQSSPAPGG
+1010 VQSSPA
-1019 GGGGSAGSRD
+1019 AV
-1029 AASAN
+1029 A
-1034 NAASMGKGMS
+1034 AASMGKGMS
-1044 SAERASQNAGRQTAS
+1044 SAERAALNAPRQS
-1059 SFTSQMAAVMAA
+1059 SLSSQMAAIVAA
-1071 SADDED
+1071 DREED
-1077 SNASPPQGQNRGKL
+1077 SPSPPSGGNKGKL
-1091 EQQVKME
+1091 EQMKME
-1098 IDIKQ
+1098 TDIKQ
-1103 EEPDMN
+1103 EDGEMN
-1109 DSQGG
+1109 DFQS
-1114 GDGGCGGGKNMKS
+1114 DGHGGKGIKN
-1127 ESEMKAEIKTEIKME
+1127 EIKTEIKTEITSEPME
-1142 PLDDSESGGG
+1142 EGGA
-1152 SSITANATI
+1152 SI
-1161 KKEEGA
+1161 KEEPGLI
-1167 DVKEESDSKSAVS
+1167 KEEPNASDGSGDIKPQITDGASAAGPGG
-1180 NENSQDSKPTPTQGD
+1180 E
-1195 STVANATN
+1195 
-1203 SADGQQPR
+1203 R
-1211 KTKIFKPDELRQKLM
+1211 KHKIFKPDELRQKLM

-1232 YRHEPES
+1232 FRQDPES
-1239 IPFRQPVDPQTL
+1239 IPFRQPVDPQSL

-1273 DIGQYQDP
+1273 DIGQYADP

-1311 LAEVFEQEIDPVMQ
+1311 LSEVFEQEIDPVMQ

-1415 LEMEVFVHCTDCGRK
+1415 LEMEAFVHCTDCGRK

-1435 VLHIEAIWPAGFT
+1435 VLHIEAIWPQGFT
-1448 CDECLKAKGQKRKEN
+1448 CDECLKLKGQKRKDN

-1469 LPVTNLGLY
+1469 LPVTNLGIY

-1492 GAGDVSI
+1492 GAGEVSI

-1515 RSKFVESGE
+1515 RGKFVETGE

-1555 EYGSECPTPN
+1555 EYGSECPPPN

-1575 SVHFFKPKQFRTAVY
+1575 SVHFFKPRQFRTAVY
-1590 HEILLGYLDYVKQL
+1590 HEILLGYMDYVKQL

-1620 DYIFHCHPPDQKIPK
+1620 DYIFHCHPVDQKIPK

-1643 KKMLDKGIIERRIL
+1643 KKMLDKGIIERIVL

-1788 ASLKPIQD
+1788 ASLKPIHD
-1796 PDPFIQCDL
+1796 PDPFINCDL

-1827 RAKFST
+1827 RAKYST
-1833 MSMLY
+1833 MSLLY

-1849 YTCNSCKT
+1849 YTCNSCKK

-1887 DKLGFGIDDGSSP
+1887 EKLGLDLDDGSSP
-1900 SDSKANPGEARKLS
+1900 SESKANPGEARKLS

-1967 LCCYHAKHCQEAK
+1967 LCCYHAKHCQETK

-1986 SNIKYKLKQ
+1986 SNIKHKLKQ

-2015 SRGQAPAVAAGPG
+2015 TRTAPTA
-2028 NAAALPPGAAP
+2028 NALPGTNNVPMSGT
-2039 GQMGPLGA
+2039 
-2047 AGGGAPGG
+2047 G
-2055 VPGVVHPGAVSPV
+2055 VQPVVPGAVSPA
-2068 NAMAA
+2068 NPMTT
-2073 GLPNPVMGIQSP
+2073 GLPNPAMGIQSP
-2085 HQPGIGMKPGAQTP
+2085 HQPGIGLKPGTQTP

-2114 ARQQAPHVA
+2114 ARQQAPHV

-2137 MPPPQIRNMQG
+2137 MPPPQIRTIGHLGAGQG

-2157 QQRYPGGGAATGGG
+2157 QQRYPGGVAPG
-2171 IRQAVA
+2171 IRQQVPQVLP
-2177 AGSGGGVGL
+2177 SG
-2186 GAAQAMPP
+2186 
-2194 TAAAQMGAGVQQ
+2194 QMGQPMQPNQA
-2206 SGVRPPPVGQPGAG
+2206 GVRPGT
-2220 MQGAAPG
+2220 APINT
-2227 QPGNMMQKQAL
+2227 PGNMMQKQAL
-2238 QQLMQT
+2238 QQLLQT
-2244 LRSPHSSEQQAQI
+2244 LRSPQSSEQQQQI
-2257 LSILKANPQLMAAFI
+2257 LSILKTNPQLMAAFI
-2272 KQRQAQAQQMQQAG
+2272 KQRQQAQQMQQAG
-2286 AGGTPQQQLQ
+2286 GGTPPQQQLQ
-2296 HILNSQQN
+2296 HILNTQQQN
-2304 SAQPHQAARMQIQGG
+2304 PAAQQHPAARMQIPGS
-2319 MLNQP
+2319 MMNQP
-2324 TAQGL
+2324 N
-2329 AQGPGPG
+2329 QGPGPG
-2336 QQMTQQQQW
+2336 QPMTQQQQW
-2345 FKHQQQ
+2345 YKHQQLIA
-2351 MLALQRQQQ
+2351 MQRQQQAQQQQQAAQQQ
-2360 QQQQQAA
+2360 QQQQG
-2367 ATAAQQQA
+2367 
-2375 ALAAAQQQGFQQA
+2375 GFQQP
-2388 TGYAGAPP
+2388 GACPSY
-2396 QQQRLP
+2396 QQRLP
-2402 GIRQPHMGG
+2402 AIRQPHMG
-2411 YNPAAAA
+2411 YNNSFA
-2418 AAAQAATVAFGGG
+2418 
-2431 PAGGDQQYAPIQGM
+2431 DQQYPPMQGL
-2445 KPTPPPTPSPQGVM
+2445 KPTPPPVPSPQGVM
-2459 GPPHG
+2459 GPPQG
-2464 QGMTVQQ
+2464 QGISVQQ

-2490 SPSRTAPSPRTQ
+2490 SPSSRTAPSPRNQ

-2516 LAASEMLLGGGGG
+2516 LATSEMLLS
-2529 QNHAGAAPG
+2529 QNHSNAL
-2538 MHPHGASPAGAPPDG
+2538 HPHASPAGAPN
-2553 GPPGQDVPTMTP
+2553 QDASGNDVTPMTP

>member
-1 MADHLVDGPPNAK
+1 MADHLVDGPPIAK

-19 PFQGPSD
+19 QFQGPSD
-26 SSDALTNMDMLDLEN
+26 SSAFNYGLLPTQMPVGSGGGVLTPGSHWNYGQQNVLSNMDMLDLEN
-41 NLPDELMSPWSLS
+41 DLPDELMSSSPWGLS
-54 DNNSKPPA
+54 DNMGNTKPPA
-62 QGPGPGGMQNG
+62 QGPGPGSLQNG
-73 IENPDTTNNIRQMQ
+73 IENSDSNNLRQQMQ
-87 INHLLQQGNKGLT
+87 LSHLLQQSNKGIA
-100 GNALVLTSSGPLG
+100 GNALVLTSGPLG
-113 NKSPNLQSPP
+113 SKSPNLQSPP
-123 NVSVAKGGVVDQMGL
+123 NVSVAKTGVVEMNL

-143 SIANNVGL
+143 SLSNNTGL
-151 QSMANNGSSAQ
+151 QSMANNCSSAQ

-167 QGMQNSGG
+167 QGSIQGISNSGG
-175 NMIMTSSNISSM
+175 NMIMTSSNINSM
-187 GGMAGGGLV
+187 GNMAGGGLI
-196 VSSAAGAPKQM
+196 VSSSINKPLSNT
-207 PPNSIFAP
+207 PNMFSP
-215 GQQQQQQQ
+215 GHPQH
-223 LGPPGQTLANGPIIG
+223 PGNHNVQGLPNGPMLN
-238 RVGMHMQRPP
+238 RVGMHMNQHAP
-248 GAAGAAGQIHLGP
+248 GSLHIGP
-261 RLQTPGLCGPQGMPG
+261 RLCGTKCNTPNMPG
-276 NAAGPY
+276 NPPY
-282 GYQNPNAGQQGVPV
+282 ATYPNSGAQGVPV
-296 VGVVQQQ
+296 VTPQQ
-303 KLGLPSQLQAA
+303 KLNMQNQGP
-314 AQQQAAAAAA
+314 
-324 AQQQQRFGAPPP
+324 RFGGP
-336 QAAVA
+336 QTTSVV
-341 SAGGPGAAGTG
+341 GPGC
-352 GGDPQQTQPPA
+352 GGDGGIVQTQPPA

-374 SGGQPGPQQ
+374 SGTQSTPQQ
-383 ASAQN
+383 ATQN
-388 QAAQGAQQQP
+388 PGSQP
-398 GQPAP
+398 GAAPPP

-429 RESQANGEVWCTL
+429 RESQANGEVWSCTL

-451 LNHMTTCNAGKSCS
+451 LNHMTTCNAGKGCS

-492 LKQADKNRNNPS
+492 LKQADKNRNNPNAATNPPQNNQSPNPS
-504 AAANQPQAKPT
+504 A
-515 PGSGNLSTTDM
+515 TDM
-526 LRAYDALGIQ
+526 RRAYDALGIQ
-536 CPPGAAG
+536 CPTTGAGPPPAG
-543 ATPGGGPGG
+543 
-552 SLLPNAAAVR
+552 LIPNPVPSRPA
-562 AGLRLPLNAAGGPA
+562 LRLPLNPGQNIPSLGNMRCLAPPGPA
-576 TAMATAGGM
+576 
-585 TAAGVRVLVPPGQP
+585 
-599 APNISV
+599 APNVSL
-605 PLPGTGGDP
+605 PLNNDP
-614 AAAAAAAAAAAQAQG
+614 SSNSAQIQG
-629 VNQTAASLQQSV
+629 VDQTAASLRQSV

-648 ANLESANQGLVGQL
+648 ASGAEAVNQGLVGQL

-676 TGTKEWHQSVTP
+676 AGTKEWHQSVTP

-711 LDKRMHNLVAYAK
+711 LDKRMHNLVAYAR

-757 KRQKRKEQQQQL
+757 KRQKRKELQL
-769 QQQHAQPIRPNLQ
+769 QQQHTQPIRPNLQ
-782 AGLVPRPAGVPGNI
+782 GMGPRPPVPGNI
-796 LPCPQ
+796 LPGQ
-801 QQPVGQVGLRSGSP
+801 QQSPAQTQPGLRSSSP
-815 SLGAGNMP
+815 SLGGP
-823 PLGALNQQQA
+823 PLGGLGVINQP
-833 GNRMLFPVQQQQQQV
+833 GNRLLFSTQQPTQQTAQQP
-848 QQQQQQQQQQQ
+848 QQ
-859 NVVGLPGPSPT
+859 NVGLPGPSPSP
-870 TSNPGL
+870 SNPGL

-882 LSQGSTTTSSSS
+882 LSQGSTTTSSSN
-894 QFPTTTNGPVS
+894 QFPTTSNGPVS

-911 AGQNSQQQQANQQ
+911 SGQNSQANHYG
-924 FNDLLKASRISPSP
+924 DMLKSSRISPSP
-938 SGFGQQQQP
+938 SSFVQQSQNLQP
-947 QQQQGLPQP
+947 
-956 IQQVTQNG
+956 VSAQNG
-964 TSRLPPTSVASG
+964 NRIPTTSS
-976 GGDSVTAPS
+976 DSVLTPHATTAGPR
-985 SVGAIPT
+985 
-992 APKSVSSSRGGS
+992 SVSSSRGAS

-1010 VQSSPAPGG
+1010 IQASPSSV
-1019 GGGGSAGSRD
+1019 
-1029 AASAN
+1029 
-1034 NAASMGKGMS
+1034 AASMGKGMS
-1044 SAERASQNAGRQTAS
+1044 SAERAALNAPRQS
-1059 SFTSQMAAVMAA
+1059 SLSSQMAAITAA
-1071 SADDED
+1071 ADRDEE
-1077 SNASPPQGQNRGKL
+1077 SPSPPRGGSKGKL
-1091 EQQVKME
+1091 EQVKME
-1098 IDIKQ
+1098 VGA
-1103 EEPDMN
+1103 EEGEMN
-1109 DSQGG
+1109 ESQMESV
-1114 GDGGCGGGKNMKS
+1114 GGKGTRS
-1127 ESEMKAEIKTEIKME
+1127 EIKME
-1142 PLDDSESGGG
+1142 IKQEIASESIGEHGNM
-1152 SSITANATI
+1152 I
-1161 KKEEGA
+1161 KEEPGLVKEEPGISEISA
-1167 DVKEESDSKSAVS
+1167 DVKPSV
-1180 NENSQDSKPTPTQGD
+1180 D
-1195 STVANATN
+1195 STSVVAT
-1203 SADGQQPR
+1203 SER
-1211 KTKIFKPDELRQKLM
+1211 KNKKFKPDELRQKLM

-1232 YRHEPES
+1232 FRQDPES

-1251 GIPDYFDIVKRPMD
+1251 GIPDYFEIVKRPMD

-1273 DIGQYQDP
+1273 DIGQYADP

-1311 LAEVFEQEIDPVMQ
+1311 LSEVFEQEIDPVMQ

-1356 KYYSYQNSLK
+1356 KYYSYQNSMK

-1393 DDPTQAQTAIK
+1393 EDPTQAQTNIK

-1415 LEMEVFVHCTDCGRK
+1415 LEMETFVHCNDCGRK

-1435 VLHIEAIWPAGFT
+1435 VLHIEAIWPLGFI
-1448 CDECLKAKGQKRKEN
+1448 CDECLEIKGLKRREN

-1469 LPVTNLGLY
+1469 LQVTNLGIY
-1478 IENRVNIFL
+1478 IENRVNLFL
-1487 KKKEA
+1487 RKKEA

-1515 RSKFVESGE
+1515 RSKFVETGE
-1524 LAGEFPYRAKAL
+1524 LTGEFPYRAKAL

-1555 EYGSECPTPN
+1555 EYGSECPMPN

-1575 SVHFFKPKQFRTAVY
+1575 SVHFFKPRQFRTAVY
-1590 HEILLGYLDYVKQL
+1590 HEILLGYMDYVKQL

-1620 DYIFHCHPPDQKIPK
+1620 DYIFHCHPLDQKIPK

-1643 KKMLDKGIIERRIL
+1643 KKMLDKGIIERIVL

-1714 FSSMEESEVGP
+1714 FSSLEENEVGP

-1737 STKSKANQRKNSSK
+1737 NTKSKANQRKNSK
-1751 KSNTPQTG
+1751 KSNAPQNG

-1796 PDPFIQCDL
+1796 PDPFINCDL

-1827 RAKFST
+1827 RAKYST

-1849 YTCNSCKT
+1849 YTCNNCKA

-1874 VQCYEKEGHPHKM
+1874 IHCYEKDGHPHKM
-1887 DKLGFGIDDGSSP
+1887 VKLGLDIDDGSSP
-1900 SDSKANPGEARKLS
+1900 TDSKANPGEARKLS

-1938 QKMKRVVQHTKV
+1938 QKMKRVVTHTKV

-1967 LCCYHAKHCQEAK
+1967 LCCYHAKHCQETK

-1986 SNIKYKLKQ
+1986 SNIKHKLKQ

-2015 SRGQAPAVAAGPG
+2015 SKT
-2028 NAAALPPGAAP
+2028 NSTNALPCATNVP
-2039 GQMGPLGA
+2039 MS
-2047 AGGGAPGG
+2047 GG
-2055 VPGVVHPGAVSPV
+2055 VVQSVLPGSVSPASTM
-2068 NAMAA
+2068 NT
-2073 GLPNPVMGIQSP
+2073 GLPNPSMGIQAP
-2085 HQPGIGMKPGAQTP
+2085 HQAGIGSKPGTHTP

-2114 ARQQAPHVA
+2114 ARQQAPHV
-2123 GYGKVNPNQVPGQN
+2123 GYGKVTPNQVPGQS
-2137 MPPPQIRNMQG
+2137 MPPPQIRNMGHLGAGQG

-2157 QQRYPGGGAATGGG
+2157 QPRYAGGGVAPG
-2171 IRQAVA
+2171 IRQSVPQVLQP
-2177 AGSGGGVGL
+2177 G
-2186 GAAQAMPP
+2186 
-2194 TAAAQMGAGVQQ
+2194 QMGQPPLQANPA
-2206 SGVRPPPVGQPGAG
+2206 GVRP
-2220 MQGAAPG
+2220 GAAP
-2227 QPGNMMQKQAL
+2227 PPMMQKQAL

-2244 LRSPHSSEQQAQI
+2244 LRSPQSPEQQQQI
-2257 LSILKANPQLMAAFI
+2257 LSILKSNPQLMAAFI
-2272 KQRQAQAQQMQQAG
+2272 KQRQQAQQIQQAG
-2286 AGGTPQQQLQ
+2286 GGAPPQQQLQ
-2296 HILNSQQN
+2296 HILNTQPNANQQ
-2304 SAQPHQAARMQIQGG
+2304 HQTRMQIQSGI
-2319 MLNQP
+2319 MNQP
-2324 TAQGL
+2324 GQGL
-2329 AQGPGPG
+2329 NQGPGQPMS
-2336 QQMTQQQQW
+2336 QPQW
-2345 FKHQQQ
+2345 YKHQQ
-2351 MLALQRQQQ
+2351 MLAIQRQQQ
-2360 QQQQQAA
+2360 QQAHQQQAHQQQQQAA
-2367 ATAAQQQA
+2367 HQQQ
-2375 ALAAAQQQGFQQA
+2375 QQQGFQQP
-2388 TGYAGAPP
+2388 GACPTY
-2396 QQQRLP
+2396 QQRLP
-2402 GIRQPHMGG
+2402 GIRQPHLG
-2411 YNPAAAA
+2411 YNNSF
-2418 AAAQAATVAFGGG
+2418 T
-2431 PAGGDQQYAPIQGM
+2431 DQQYPQMQGL
-2445 KPTPPPTPSPQGVM
+2445 KPSPSSVTSPQGVM
-2459 GPPHG
+2459 GPPQV
-2464 QGMTVQQ
+2464 QGISVQ

-2490 SPSRTAPSPRTQ
+2490 SPSSRAAPSPRNQ

-2516 LAASEMLLGGGGG
+2516 LATSEMLLS
-2529 QNHAGAAPG
+2529 QNHSNAL
-2538 MHPHGASPAGAPPDG
+2538 HPHSSPAGVSN
-2553 GPPGQDVPTMTP
+2553 QDNNEVPTMTP